1 MSLSYDAKLIGRA
14 KALRKDPTP
23 QERRL
28 WYDFLR
34 AYPVRFQRQRVI
46 DSYIVDFYCHKA
58 RLVIEIDGSQHA
70 TPSGAAHDAD
80 RARILRNNDLAIL
93 RFTNYEIDRHFQAVC
108 QTIDRA
114 VRSRL

>member
-1 MSLSYDAKLIGRA
+1 MRILRNHNLLPRA
-14 KALRKDPTP
+14 KELRKNMTP
-23 QERRL
+23 QERKL
-28 WYDFLR
+28 WYLFLR
-34 AYPVRFQRQRVI
+34 TYPVRIYRQRI
-46 DSYIVDFYCHKA
+46 LGSFIADFYCAAA

-93 RFTNYEIDRHFQAVC
+93 RFTNHEIDRHFQAVC

>member
-1 MSLSYDAKLIGRA
+1 MRILRNHNLLPRA
-14 KALRKDPTP
+14 KELRKNMTP
-23 QERRL
+23 QERKL
-28 WYDFLR
+28 WYLFLR
-34 AYPVRFQRQRVI
+34 TYPVRIYRQRI
-46 DSYIVDFYCHKA
+46 LGSFIADFYCAAA

-93 RFTNYEIDRHFQAVC
+93 RFTNHEIDRHFQAVC

-114 VRSRL
+114 VQSRL